1 MKDSLNIQVDTL
13 HKQNNSKSFRTFRLY
28 QIRENYLQYILG
40 EVIDCNS
47 KTLHFCCKTHF
58 GFNDMWSDVHSLEIF
73 PQQKC
78 TLRNVSK
85 VDIKQRITLKF
96 S

>member
-13 HKQNNSKSFRTFRLY
+13 HKQNNSKSSRTFRLY

-40 EVIDCNS
+40 E
-47 KTLHFCCKTHF
+47 LHFCCKTHF